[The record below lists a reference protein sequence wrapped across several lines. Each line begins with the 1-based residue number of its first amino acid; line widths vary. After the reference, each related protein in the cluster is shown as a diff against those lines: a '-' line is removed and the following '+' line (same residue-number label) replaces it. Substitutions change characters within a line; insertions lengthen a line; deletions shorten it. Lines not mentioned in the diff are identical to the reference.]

1 MDTQTKEQDCIDW
14 KNDVEEWI
22 PIDSEVVLITGS
34 KLYDLEVEQA
44 KVNELNKWK
53 QHNVYEEVEN
63 QGQSAIS
70 TMGLHRERNR
80 EWKAY

>member
-14 KNDVEEWI
+14 KNDVKELSPTE
-22 PIDSEVVLITGS
+22 SEVILITGS
-34 KLYDLEVEQA
+34 KLYDLHFDQA

-63 QGQSAIS
+63 QG
-70 TMGLHRERNR
+70 
-80 EWKAY
+80 

>member
-22 PIDSEVVLITGS
+22 PIDSEIVLITGS
-34 KLYDLEVEQA
+34 KLYDLDVEQA

-53 QHNVYEEVEN
+53 QHN
-63 QGQSAIS
+63 GF
-70 TMGLHRERNR
+70 M
-80 EWKAY
+80 KK